1 MRPEEPQDGVNT
13 GLAAAAQADAEQ
25 RSAAAR
31 RGDLNAVLPGSHV
44 AVEIVRDG
52 LHEQRGEHAARG
64 LAERAHREVRM
75 SVDACPEID
84 PRGCLTAVPFFMFQ
98 FEQRRQVP
106 MCQPPGMGLLV
117 DDGTRSDRG
126 REKEIAIHRQRFAH
140 GITADADSGDSMGR
154 HFSKSACQGNDKIR
168 IGLCFCNSQIHL
180 RIGGVIRGR

>member
-1 MRPEEPQDGVNT
+1 
-13 GLAAAAQADAEQ
+13 
-25 RSAAAR
+25 
-31 RGDLNAVLPGSHV
+31 
-44 AVEIVRDG
+44 
-52 LHEQRGEHAARG
+52 
-64 LAERAHREVRM
+64 M

-140 GITADADSGDSMGR
+140 GITADADSGEIQWDAISPNPRVKAMTKLESDYV
-154 HFSKSACQGNDKIR
+154 FAILKFI
-168 IGLCFCNSQIHL
+168 
-180 RIGGVIRGR
+180 